1 MPITLPPVAPDR
13 NASPLD
19 FSGQVDAFLT
29 WLTTAVPEFNSLAV
43 GSVVSGTFTAVS
55 ADSGSAALPAYTYT
69 GDTDTG
75 IWRVSA
81 NTIGVSTGGVERLR
95 VGSTGSL
102 RIVQVT
108 SDAPGVVDL
117 TTYGVA
123 INPSGVTSVSADA
136 VVGLHVNRGTSDGQ
150 SVHFRRQG
158 LTVGNISVTT
168 TATTY
173 NTTSD
178 YRLKFAID
186 APEFDPAAMVQ
197 KLAAAQRWYGWHAEK
212 DRIELGWYAHELAE
226 IVPGAVTGEKD
237 AVDENGAIEAQGR
250 DDTKLIPF
258 LVAALKIAMDRI
270 TALEAAS

>member
-13 NASPLD
+13 NASNLD

-95 VGSTGSL
+95 VSSTGST
-102 RIVQVT
+102 RFVQVT
-108 SDAPGVVDL
+108 SDVPGVVDL

-123 INPSGVTSVSADA
+123 INPFGVTSVSVDA
-136 VVGLHVNRGTSDGQ
+136 AVGLHVNRGTSDGQ

-158 LTVGNISVTT
+158 LTVGSVSVTT

-186 APEFDPAAMVQ
+186 APEFDPVAMVQ
-197 KLAAAQRWYGWHAEK
+197 KLAAAQRWYGWRAEK

-237 AVDENGAIEAQGR
+237 AVDESGAIEVQGR
-250 DDTKLIPF
+250 DDTKLIPI
-258 LVAALKIAMDRI
+258 LVAALQNAMDRI
-270 TALEAAS
+270 AALEAAS

>member
-1 MPITLPPVAPDR
+1 MPVANAPPAPNR
-13 NASPLD
+13 NNPGAYPALADAFVGWLATQDWAS
-19 FSGQVDAFLT
+19 FSGVTTTGLFTDGAAATPSMAFN
-29 WLTTAVPEFNSLAV
+29 A
-43 GSVVSGTFTAVS
+43 
-55 ADSGSAALPAYTYT
+55 
-69 GDTDTG
+69 DTDTG

-95 VGSTGSL
+95 VGSNGSL

-136 VVGLHVNRGTSDGQ
+136 AVGLHVNRGTSDGQ
-150 SVHFRRQG
+150 SVNFRRQG
-158 LTVGNISVTT
+158 LTVGNVSVTT

-186 APEFDPAAMVQ
+186 APEFDPVAMVQ
-197 KLAAAQRWYGWHAEK
+197 KLASAQRWYGWHAEN

-250 DDTKLIPF
+250 DDTKLIPI
-258 LVAALKIAMDRI
+258 LVAALKNALDRI